1 LKKQIIILI
10 ALFWGFTQTKAQVA
24 LHKDLSVIEYNNPSE
39 YIIGGITISGTKYL
53 DHNTLINISGL
64 KVGEKIIV
72 PGENISSAIKK
83 LWKQG
88 LFADIKVS
96 ATKIQGNSIFLDF
109 YVEEHPRLS
118 KFKFVGKLKKSDI
131 TTIKEKLKLMKGNIL
146 TQNIVN
152 NSKQKIKDYFIEKG
166 FLNIVVS
173 TIQTTDST
181 LVNSTILVFTIDNNL
196 IFYRLRSLKEP

>member
-1 LKKQIIILI
+1 MKKQIIILI

-109 YVEEHPRLS
+109 
-118 KFKFVGKLKKSDI
+118 FVI
-131 TTIKEKLKLMKGNIL
+131 FM
-146 TQNIVN
+146 
-152 NSKQKIKDYFIEKG
+152 
-166 FLNIVVS
+166 LN
-173 TIQTTDST
+173 
-181 LVNSTILVFTIDNNL
+181 
-196 IFYRLRSLKEP
+196 

>member
-118 KFKFVGKLKKSDI
+118 KFDSKYCKQQQAKN
-131 TTIKEKLKLMKGNIL
+131 KGL
-146 TQNIVN
+146 
-152 NSKQKIKDYFIEKG
+152 
-166 FLNIVVS
+166 
-173 TIQTTDST
+173 
-181 LVNSTILVFTIDNNL
+181 
-196 IFYRLRSLKEP
+196 FY